1 MFKLSTKF
9 KIILAVF
16 GIIVLIFIIQST
28 VSYVNTEKKRETFAN
43 RREHFENDE
52 EKPNMEQDE
61 RAKDTGKPNMT
72 VSKEVKKEKDI
83 KLNILD
89 TVEDAFDRYYKDAKD
104 KKSMVYDLLL
114 RKETFNEI
122 KEKEEQGKDV
132 RRVVMDII
140 KTKMAEI
147 NSITPIDNVDMY
159 ENADPKTTD
168 KAMEK
173 LQKTINYEIV
183 KNHLDE
189 IVTKVHEVQKE
200 LQKNQD
206 FTPKSPVIEKFIDEP
221 RHKGPKASHDVIEG
235 FEQRIN
241 YATY

>member
-16 GIIVLIFIIQST
+16 GIIILIFMIQST

-43 RREHFENDE
+43 RKETFENDE
-52 EKPNMEQDE
+52 EKQNMEN
-61 RAKDTGKPNMT
+61 DTGKANMT
-72 VSKEVKKEKDI
+72 VSKEAKKDKDI

-104 KKSMVYDLLL
+104 KKSMVYDMLL

-122 KEKEEQGKDV
+122 KEKEDHGKDV
-132 RRVVMDII
+132 KRVVMDII
-140 KTKMAEI
+140 KTKMNEI
-147 NSITPIDNVDMY
+147 NSITPIDKVDMY
-159 ENADPKTTD
+159 ENADPKNTD

-189 IVTKVHEVQKE
+189 IVTKVNEVQKE

-206 FTPKSPVIEKFIDEP
+206 FIPKTPVIEKFTDEP
-221 RHKGPKASHDVIEG
+221 RHKGSKVSHDIIEG